1 MFANYEGNGI
11 GVTHDNIHV
20 EYENF
25 AFINSLQM
33 LLFDFVL
40 YFVLG
45 LYLDKIIPSDFGQS
59 LKPWFLCTP
68 SYYKCCRPRRN
79 RMPAVDMGDEE

>member
-1 MFANYEGNGI
+1 MQGSVVFANYEGNGI
-11 GVTHDNIHV
+11 GITHDNIHV

-25 AFINSLQM
+25 AFADSLKM

-45 LYLDKIIPSDFGQS
+45 LYLDKIIPSDFG
-59 LKPWFLCTP
+59 
-68 SYYKCCRPRRN
+68 
-79 RMPAVDMGDEE
+79 

>member
-11 GVTHDNIHV
+11 GITHDNIHV

-25 AFINSLQM
+25 AFVDSLRM

-45 LYLDKIIPSDFGQS
+45 LYLDKIIPSDFG
-59 LKPWFLCTP
+59 
-68 SYYKCCRPRRN
+68 
-79 RMPAVDMGDEE
+79 